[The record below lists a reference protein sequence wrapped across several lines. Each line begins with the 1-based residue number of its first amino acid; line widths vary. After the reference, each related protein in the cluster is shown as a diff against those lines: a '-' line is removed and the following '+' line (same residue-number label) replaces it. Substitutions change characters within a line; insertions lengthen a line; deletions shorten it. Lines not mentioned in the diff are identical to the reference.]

1 MAAQQ
6 AAKQAALRGAYN
18 TLLAEGVQNLHYV
31 HMANLS
37 DPVLD
42 GTVCGVH
49 SGDYGE
55 RFHKQNNPVIIST
68 A

>member
-1 MAAQQ
+1 
-6 AAKQAALRGAYN
+6 
-18 TLLAEGVQNLHYV
+18 
-31 HMANLS
+31 MANLS